1 MGQGVAAVVQEAPSS
16 SSGGCSM
23 QRPEPPGDMCHK
35 SVPGAGVASKIE
47 SQVFDVQPEY
57 SVKDYYPDCR

>member
-1 MGQGVAAVVQEAPSS
+1 
-16 SSGGCSM
+16 M